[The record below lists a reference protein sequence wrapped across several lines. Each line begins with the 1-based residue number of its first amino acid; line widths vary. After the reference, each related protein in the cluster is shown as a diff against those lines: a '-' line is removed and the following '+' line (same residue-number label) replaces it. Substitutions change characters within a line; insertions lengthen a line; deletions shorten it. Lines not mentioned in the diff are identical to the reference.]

1 MYIKESIHLRFNFV
15 VNLMDGGFFGAALG
29 FASFITVIPLFVSGY
44 TESAL
49 LIGLIP
55 AIHAVGWQLPQLFT
69 AKKVSSLRLLRPTVL
84 ALSIN
89 ERLPFLGLAIVAWFS
104 GSLGRQWVLV
114 LTFLLL
120 IWQGFGGGFT
130 ANPWQSMIGKII
142 PTRQLGT
149 FFGMQSATA
158 NIFASI
164 AAVLAG
170 VILERAVSPIDF
182 TACFLFAS
190 IAMTISWLFL
200 ALTREVESPPV
211 EIPGKHVWREKLHI
225 ILQRDINFRWF
236 LVIRMISQFAT
247 MGFAFYTVFAVRQH
261 GMSETTVGFLTAI
274 LMATQIVANPIM
286 GWIGDHRGHRLVLIL
301 GSLASV
307 ASTSLA
313 WFAPEANWF
322 FLVFIFAGIANV
334 ATWTIPIAMT
344 LEFGDE
350 EDRPAY
356 IGLANTLIAPFTF
369 LAPLFGGWIADQ
381 QGYSMTFFTSA
392 VLGLVTVFILLLA
405 LKDPRA
411 INEYHIISSS
421 DDLVRK
427 SG

>member
-1 MYIKESIHLRFNFV
+1 
-15 VNLMDGGFFGAALG
+15 
-29 FASFITVIPLFVSGY
+29 
-44 TESAL
+44 
-49 LIGLIP
+49 
-55 AIHAVGWQLPQLFT
+55 
-69 AKKVSSLRLLRPTVL
+69 
-84 ALSIN
+84 
-89 ERLPFLGLAIVAWFS
+89 
-104 GSLGRQWVLV
+104 
-114 LTFLLL
+114 
-120 IWQGFGGGFT
+120 
-130 ANPWQSMIGKII
+130 
-142 PTRQLGT
+142 
-149 FFGMQSATA
+149 
-158 NIFASI
+158 
-164 AAVLAG
+164 
-170 VILERAVSPIDF
+170 
-182 TACFLFAS
+182 
-190 IAMTISWLFL
+190 
-200 ALTREVESPPV
+200 
-211 EIPGKHVWREKLHI
+211 
-225 ILQRDINFRWF
+225 
-236 LVIRMISQFAT
+236 MISQFAT